1 LNWLLHHSASDCVI
15 LGASRMEQLDENL
28 ATADDGPLSDDVLK
42 ACDEVWKRLR
52 GPLPVYNR

>member
-1 LNWLLHHSASDCVI
+1 
-15 LGASRMEQLDENL
+15 MEQLDENL